1 MSKKEPFGIYIH
13 IPYCKAKCR
22 YCDFY
27 SAPGARGVPQ
37 SYVDAL
43 LRELARNTRRPD
55 TVYFGGGT
63 PGLLS
68 PTQVDALI
76 QAAAPLPGAEITL
89 ESNPDIVT
97 PETLRGFR
105 AAGVTRISFG
115 VQSADDAQLRRLGR
129 THTAAGA
136 AQALAWAREAG
147 FDEICGDIM
156 LALPEYTNAEFDRT
170 LALLRDG
177 GCTHISAYLLKVEP
191 GTAFYRS
198 PPAGLPDGDA
208 AADFYLYAV
217 QQLEA
222 AGYRQYEI
230 SNFARRATKGGTI
243 CYIGTAT
250 TTGAS
255 ARQPTAAWT
264 MCGGSGPGMCRGL
277 LTTRFTRKSRATAQS
292 RIIC

>member
-1 MSKKEPFGIYIH
+1 MSEATPFGIYLH

-27 SAPGARGVPQ
+27 SVPGARGVPQ

-43 LRELARNTRRPD
+43 LRELAKNTRRPD
-55 TVYFGGGT
+55 TLYFGGGT
-63 PGLLS
+63 PALLV
-68 PTQVDALI
+68 PA
-76 QAAAPLPGAEITL
+76 QAAALIEAANPLPGAEITL
-89 ESNPDIVT
+89 EANPDVVT

-147 FDEICGDIM
+147 FPEICGDIM

-191 GTAFYRS
+191 GTAFYRN

-222 AGYRQYEI
+222 AGYRQDEI
-230 SNFARRATKGGTI
+230 SNFAR
-243 CYIGTAT
+243 
-250 TTGAS
+250 
-255 ARQPTAAWT
+255 
-264 MCGGSGPGMCRGL
+264 PGHEGRHNLLYWNCSCLLYTSPSPRDRG
-277 LTTRFTRKSRATAQS
+277 
-292 RIIC
+292 